1 MEDIILEDGLK
12 SVRVDIKN
20 KKIYLKQFTQ
30 DVIEIDFNVLTST
43 EQDVI
48 NETIGFLNHLNDK
61 IK

>member
-48 NETIGFLNHLNDK
+48 NETISFLNHLNDK